1 MEDWEAAP
9 PLLLFES
16 DSLNSV
22 KLGTTLASRTEF
34 GRKLATEGR
43 ARTTGGRARTEVA
56 TFGDAS
62 VGDRTTLCVPSVSE
76 LSLEYMEFCDILSEF
91 LDISC
96 KCDLRN
102 VLGKF
107 QKIKPTDP
115 IIHEKCVICLDNYE
129 RGTYKRVL
137 KCGHVF
143 HKKCVDRWFC
153 KLSEYDKDLT
163 CPICR
168 KKVA

>member
-1 MEDWEAAP
+1 MEDTALPYTANP
-9 PLLLFES
+9 YPSTRSVDAISVDTSLLSFGFES
-16 DSLNSV
+16 LNIHGDV
-22 KLGTTLASRTEF
+22 
-34 GRKLATEGR
+34 TEGMKPR
-43 ARTTGGRARTEVA
+43 VDT
-56 TFGDAS
+56 
-62 VGDRTTLCVPSVSE
+62 E
-76 LSLEYMEFCDILSEF
+76 LSIEYREFCDILAEF

-115 IIHEKCVICLDNYE
+115 LIHDKCVICLDNYE
-129 RGTYKRVL
+129 HGTYKRVL

-143 HKKCVDRWFC
+143 HKKCVDRWYC
-153 KLSEYDKDLT
+153 KLSEYDKELT

-168 KKVA
+168 KKVV

>member
-1 MEDWEAAP
+1 MENWGLLSSELSSGCEP
-9 PLLLFES
+9 PLIPYES
-16 DSLNSV
+16 DSLNNV
-22 KLGTTLASRTEF
+22 KRGE
-34 GRKLATEGR
+34 
-43 ARTTGGRARTEVA
+43 
-56 TFGDAS
+56 
-62 VGDRTTLCVPSVSE
+62 PSSE
-76 LSLEYMEFCDILSEF
+76 LSLEYMEFCNILSEF

-102 VLGKF
+102 VLGRF

-129 RGTYKRVL
+129 HGTYKRVL